1 MATSKNYGAAV
12 NALLTVYPKANK
24 AAVSH
29 AMNTQAT
36 GVTFTATAKRLLGGI
51 LFPKRKRDNRKNPCR
66 WVFRLTKEQSARLE
80 AVKEK
85 HGFATRQDLMQFI
98 INKILE
104 VQNG

>member
-1 MATSKNYGAAV
+1 MATSKGYGEAV
-12 NALLTVYPKANK
+12 AALLPVYPKASK
-24 AAVSH
+24 AIVSS
-29 AMNTQAT
+29 AMRPEMT
-36 GVTFTATAKRLLGGI
+36 GVTFTATAREILRGI
-51 LFPKRKRDNRKNPCR
+51 LFPKRKRDNRKNPVR
-66 WVFRLTKEQSARLE
+66 WVFRLTVEQSAALE